1 MFPIRDHNP
10 SRRTPYVTL
19 ALIALNVAVFL
30 SGLALLQTDRAL
42 ALFYYDYAL
51 LPVRLSNGE
60 NYAALVTSVFLHG
73 GWMHLAGNML
83 FLWIFGDNLEDEMGH
98 LPFLAF
104 YLACGIGAS
113 LAQVAADPASQIPT
127 VGASGAIAGVMG
139 GLSAAV
145 SQGAGGYSALLCGVL
160 SHHPRTGLDHARTV
174 VRDPAFQ
181 RDQHR
186 HFKRRRRLLG
196 ACGRLC
202 DRFFGNRTA
211 LAQTR
216 RHPVLAT
223 NPRASATP
231 RGTLQTQQRA
241 PCQALGFA
249 DHFCKAFK
257 DRFVRADHFAIAED
271 VTALFDGLQNA
282 TGLADNH
289 DARRNIP

>member
-19 ALIALNVAVFL
+19 ALIALNVAMFL
-30 SGLALLQTDRAL
+30 SGLALIQTDRAL

-104 YLACGIGAS
+104 YLACGICAS

-139 GLSAAV
+139 GYLLLFPKARVDILLFFVVFFRIIPVPAWIMLGLWFVIQLFSGINTDTSNGGVAYWAH
-145 SQGAGGYSALLCGVL
+145 AGGFVIGFLG
-160 SHHPRTGLDHARTV
+160 TV
-174 VRDPAFQ
+174 PLWL
-181 RDQHR
+181 
-186 HFKRRRRLLG
+186 KRG
-196 ACGRLC
+196 
-202 DRFFGNRTA
+202 
-211 LAQTR
+211 
-216 RHPVLAT
+216 
-223 NPRASATP
+223 
-231 RGTLQTQQRA
+231 GTLFWRQTHGHPPHPEAHYKRSSV
-241 PCQALGFA
+241 PL
-249 DHFCKAFK
+249 
-257 DRFVRADHFAIAED
+257 VR
-271 VTALFDGLQNA
+271 
-282 TGLADNH
+282 
-289 DARRNIP
+289 R